1 VARAAEG
8 SAGKKIA
15 VIADIAV
22 IARDRKSKTLKHG
35 GKEETED
42 LKVGEQWIV

>member
-1 VARAAEG
+1 VARADRE
-8 SAGKKIA
+8 AGKKIA

-22 IARDRKSKTLKHG
+22 IARDRKNKTLKHG

-42 LKVGEQWIV
+42 LKIGE